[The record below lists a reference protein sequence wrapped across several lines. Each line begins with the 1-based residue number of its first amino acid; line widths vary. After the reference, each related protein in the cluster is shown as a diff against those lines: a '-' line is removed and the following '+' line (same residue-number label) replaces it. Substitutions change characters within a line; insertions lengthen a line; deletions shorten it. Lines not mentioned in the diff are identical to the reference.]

1 MTNIVFATC
10 NASPEIQPSDVLV
23 CDALAA
29 RGVNVAAAPWN
40 GPQGAFQTADAV
52 VIRST
57 WDYQYAPRD
66 FEAWLMHRD
75 QNGLVLNSPSLMR
88 WNMSKEYLL
97 ALAEEGAPLPPT
109 RRVAPT
115 AASIAA
121 VMDEMGLAQAVVKPE
136 FGATSSGL
144 SIVNREDEAGLEKAA
159 RSLAMPG
166 VMQPVLSEIKSRGE
180 TSFIF
185 IDGDFT
191 HAVTKM
197 PKAGEI
203 RSQKEFG
210 GSSERTD
217 PPGWAVEEARRV
229 LFMAPEPSLYARVDA
244 IVLDD
249 GMQLMELELIEP
261 ELFFTYAPEA
271 ADWFAA
277 ALMSRL

>member
-1 MTNIVFATC
+1 MANIVFATC
-10 NASPEIQPSDVLV
+10 KASPEMQASDALV
-23 CDALAA
+23 RDALAA
-29 RGVNVAAAPWN
+29 RGATVAAAPWN
-40 GPQGAFQTADAV
+40 GPQGAFETADAV

-57 WDYQYAPRD
+57 WDYQFAPRD
-66 FEAWLMHRD
+66 FEAWLTHRD
-75 QNGLVLNSPSLMR
+75 QSGLVLNPPSLMR
-88 WNMSKEYLL
+88 WNMSKQYLL

-115 AASIAA
+115 AASIAK
-121 VMDEMGLAQAVVKPE
+121 VMDEMDLAQAVVKPE

-144 SIVNREDEAGLEKAA
+144 SIVNREDEAGLENAA
-159 RSLAMPG
+159 WKLAMPG
-166 VMQPVLSEIKSRGE
+166 VMQPVLSEIKTRGE

-210 GSSERTD
+210 GSSERAD

-229 LFMAPEPSLYARVDA
+229 LSMAPEPCLYARVDA

-271 ADWFAA
+271 ADRFAA

>member
-1 MTNIVFATC
+1 MTNIAFATC
-10 NASPEIQPSDVLV
+10 NASPEMQPSDALV
-23 CDALAA
+23 RDGLAA
-29 RGVNVAAAPWN
+29 RGATVAAAPWN
-40 GPQGAFQTADAV
+40 GPQGAFEAADAV
-52 VIRST
+52 VIRSA
-57 WDYQYAPRD
+57 WDYQYAPGD
-66 FEAWLMHRD
+66 FESWLVRRD
-75 QNGLVLNSPSLMR
+75 QRGLVLNPPSLMR
-88 WNMSKEYLL
+88 WNMSKQYLL
-97 ALAEEGAPLPPT
+97 ALAAEGAPLPPT

-121 VMDEMGLAQAVVKPE
+121 VMDEMGLAHAVVKPE

-144 SIVNREDEAGLEKAA
+144 SIVNRKDEAGLEKAA
-159 RSLAMPG
+159 RNLAMPG
-166 VMQPVLSEIKSRGE
+166 VMQPILSGIKTRGE

-210 GSSERTD
+210 GSSERAD
-217 PPGWAVEEARRV
+217 PPGWAVEAARRV
-229 LFMAPEPSLYARVDA
+229 LSMAPAPSLYARVDA

-271 ADWFAA
+271 ADRFAA